1 MFTLAGII
9 FKMMLHALYI
19 APALI
24 LNFSSYILV
33 TFIESV
39 KNDHSS
45 KKKKKTVKN
54 DQKIH
59 KILNS

>member
-45 KKKKKTVKN
+45 KKKKKNFEKLSKDTQN
-54 DQKIH
+54 IE
-59 KILNS
+59 

>member
-45 KKKKKTVKN
+45 KKKKKNCEK
-54 DQKIH
+54 
-59 KILNS
+59 